1 MSVSSSC
8 LVYSRLKPSLVS
20 VLISVLISVS
30 ISVPISIRGQTR
42 YGLGLISKKPSSL
55 KKKPSFIQEKTEFF
69 SSENRGQNKR
79 PLGFLR
85 WQLKQEY
92 PAEVSVDPD
101 LNCIV
106 TRTVQMRH
114 AEENIRSQYTT
125 NEFWGFTA
133 AQPSTKHYLKMKD
146 GNRTV
151 NIHN

>member
-42 YGLGLISKKPSSL
+42 YGLGLISKKPSSF

-85 WQLKQEY
+85 WQLNVLGVHDDDNSPCYVKHHSPY
-92 PAEVSVDPD
+92 ATS
-101 LNCIV
+101 
-106 TRTVQMRH
+106 
-114 AEENIRSQYTT
+114 RSRMVNGMTFTT
-125 NEFWGFTA
+125 SP
-133 AQPSTKHYLKMKD
+133 PSTSRCH
-146 GNRTV
+146 
-151 NIHN
+151 

>member
-42 YGLGLISKKPSSL
+42 YGLGLISKKPSSF

-85 WQLKQEY
+85 WQLSLYYSGGISATINPTILLAAYRVLRLVLVLIIRYK
-92 PAEVSVDPD
+92 D
-101 LNCIV
+101 L
-106 TRTVQMRH
+106 Q
-114 AEENIRSQYTT
+114 
-125 NEFWGFTA
+125 FTK
-133 AQPSTKHYLKMKD
+133 T
-146 GNRTV
+146 
-151 NIHN
+151 

>member
-42 YGLGLISKKPSSL
+42 YGLGLISKKPSSF

-79 PLGFLR
+79 QLGFLR
-85 WQLKQEY
+85 WQLDELDFSQLKEY
-92 PAEVSVDPD
+92 ELHLLTKKLDACDSEV
-101 LNCIV
+101 
-106 TRTVQMRH
+106 
-114 AEENIRSQYTT
+114 EE
-125 NEFWGFTA
+125 EF
-133 AQPSTKHYLKMKD
+133 
-146 GNRTV
+146 RV
-151 NIHN
+151 E